1 MLVVHINLTDKGST
15 GTIAYDI
22 LKGLE
27 NTGNRGLVFVGG
39 YNSKTKGAITF
50 QSKFRLRFNQV
61 IAKFFDLEDK
71 IAKKETKRLVK
82 QLKKL
87 NPDIVHLHN
96 IHGYFINYKIL
107 FDYVKSANKKVVW
120 TLHDCWAFT
129 GHCAYFDMVKCDKWK
144 TGCGKCPN
152 LKKYP
157 NSWFFDRSSSLY
169 KTKKA
174 MFSGVKDMTIVCP
187 SQWLAKLA
195 EQSYLSDYPIKVIN
209 NGINLDDFKIIDN
222 HTFDNVVDRSKKIIL
237 GVASPF
243 GERKGYSDYI
253 SLSKII
259 DKEKY
264 QIVMCGVNEEQ
275 VKELESYDIVGIT
288 RTDSKQ
294 ELAELYSLSYCFV
307 NMTFED
313 NFPTVNIEALACG
326 LPIITYNTG
335 GSIEV
340 ITDNN
345 GIVVEQGDIE
355 AVKMAIYNMPKYDRQ
370 KIANNAIK
378 KYSSEIMANAYID
391 LYKMVI
397 GENE

>member
-1 MLVVHINLTDKGST
+1 MFVVHINLTDKGST

-27 NTGNRGLVFVGG
+27 NTENSGLVFVGG
-39 YNSKTKGAITF
+39 YNSKPKGAITF

-61 IAKFFDLEDK
+61 IAKLFDFEDK

-107 FDYVKSANKKVVW
+107 FDYIKSANKKVVW

-129 GHCAYFDMVKCDKWK
+129 GHCAYFDMAKCDKWK

-174 MFSGVKDMTIVCP
+174 VFSGVKDMTIVCP
-187 SQWLAKLA
+187 SQWLAELVK
-195 EQSYLSDYPIKVIN
+195 QSYLSDYPIKVIN
-209 NGINLDDFKIIDN
+209 NGINLEDFKIIDN

-243 GERKGYSDYI
+243 GERKGYSNYI

-275 VKELESYDIVGIT
+275 VKELKSYDIVGIT

-294 ELAELYSLSYCFV
+294 KLAELYSLAYCFV

-335 GSIEV
+335 GSVEV
-340 ITDNN
+340 ITEDN

-355 AVKMAIYNMPKYDRQ
+355 AVKMAIYNMSEYDRQ
-370 KIANNAIK
+370 KIADNAIK
-378 KYSSEIMANAYID
+378 KYSSEIMANAYIN
-391 LYKMVI
+391 LYKMVK

>member
-22 LKGLE
+22 VKGLE
-27 NTGNRGLVFVGG
+27 NTESSGLVFVGG
-39 YNSKTKGAITF
+39 YNSKSKGAITF

-107 FDYVKSANKKVVW
+107 FDYIKNSNKKVVW

-129 GHCAYFDMVKCDKWK
+129 GHCAYFDMAKCYKWK

-169 KTKKA
+169 KTKKTV
-174 MFSGVKDMTIVCP
+174 FSGVKDMTIVCP
-187 SQWLAKLA
+187 SNWLAELVK
-195 EQSYLSDYPIKVIN
+195 QSYLSDYPIQVIN
-209 NGINLDDFKIIDN
+209 NGINLEDFKIVDN
-222 HTFDNVVDRSKKIIL
+222 HTFDNVVVRSKKIIL

-253 SLSKII
+253 RLSKII

-294 ELAELYSLSYCFV
+294 ELAELYSLAYCFV

-335 GSIEV
+335 GSVEV
-340 ITDNN
+340 ITDDN

-355 AVKMAIYNMPKYDRQ
+355 AVKMAIYNLPEYDRQ
-370 KIANNAIK
+370 KIADNAIK
-378 KYSSEIMANAYID
+378 KYSSEIMANAYIN
-391 LYKMVI
+391 LYKMVK

>member
-22 LKGLE
+22 VKELE
-27 NTGNRGLVFVGG
+27 NTKNTGQVFVGG
-39 YNSKTKGAITF
+39 YNSHKKGAFSF
-50 QSKFRLRFNQV
+50 QNKFRLRFNQV
-61 IAKFFDLEDK
+61 LARLFDFEDK

-82 QLKKL
+82 ELKKL

-96 IHGYFINYKIL
+96 IHGYYINYKIL
-107 FDYVKSANKKVVW
+107 FDYLKSVDIKVVW

-129 GHCAYFDMVKCDKWK
+129 GHCSYFDMAKCDKWK

-174 MFSGVKDMTIVCP
+174 VFCGVNDMTIVCP
-187 SQWLAKLA
+187 SNWLAELA
-195 EQSYLSDYPIKVIN
+195 KQSYLSEYPIKVIN
-209 NGINLDDFKIIDN
+209 NGISLEHFKITDN
-222 HTFDNVVDRSKKIIL
+222 DTFDNIVDRSKKIIL
-237 GVASPF
+237 GVAAPF

-264 QIVMCGVNEEQ
+264 QIVMCGVNDEQ
-275 VKELESYDIVGIT
+275 AKELESYGIVGIT
-288 RTDSKQ
+288 RTDSKK
-294 ELAELYSLSYCFV
+294 ELAELYSIAYCFV
-307 NMTFED
+307 NMTYED

-326 LPIITYNTG
+326 LPIVTYNTG
-335 GSIEV
+335 GSVEV
-340 ITDNN
+340 ITETN
-345 GIVVEQGDIE
+345 GLIVEQGNVE
-355 AVKMAIYNMPKYDRQ
+355 AVKTAIYNMPEYDRQ
-370 KIANNAIK
+370 NIADNATK
-378 KYSSEIMANAYID
+378 KYSSEIMASAYID
-391 LYKMVI
+391 LYKTVK
-397 GENE
+397 GENG